1 MFILVEKIQILR
13 QLTLLH
19 QQKKESQTSATSP
32 TDITNWHQQ
41 PTSSFSSTASDWN
54 SDEESHNDR
63 FKIITENERFKWK
76 LPKSMANYAN
86 KYFEEYA
93 LEDSLKEDI
102 LCQNPAPDNLDNV
115 RKLDNFLRDILNEKR
130 KTYKKISK
138 MFWKSFI
145 EKLLMWWVLCRKL

>member
-1 MFILVEKIQILR
+1 
-13 QLTLLH
+13 
-19 QQKKESQTSATSP
+19 
-32 TDITNWHQQ
+32 
-41 PTSSFSSTASDWN
+41 
-54 SDEESHNDR
+54 
-63 FKIITENERFKWK
+63 
-76 LPKSMANYAN
+76 MANYAN

-145 EKLLMWWVLCRKL
+145 EKLLM